1 MTDLPSTYP
10 IVQARNLRKHFAVG
24 GGRKLVA
31 IDDLDLDLFPGKT
44 LALVGESGSGKST
57 VARCLTRLI
66 EPTDGGIFVH
76 GKSLMLL
83 SSYQMSGMYRHVQM
97 VFQDPNASL
106 NPRMTVRHV
115 LEEPLK
121 LHLKLSRRERE
132 DRVRELVGM
141 VGLTTAHLDRYPHE
155 LSGGQRQRIGIARAL
170 AVQPEVVL
178 LDEPTA
184 SLDVSVRGQILDLLA
199 RLQKE
204 FNLAY
209 LFISHDLQVV
219 RHVSD
224 EVAVMYLGVIVER
237 GPTEEVF
244 SNPRHPY
251 TQALL
256 SAAPVAQWGVK
267 RERTRLKGEIN
278 SPVDPPDAC
287 RLVGRCPLEQPSCAR
302 KQPQLYDLGDGH
314 SIACPIVAPPPP
326 HVHAGFRD
334 HGDAFAPINLRRP
347 KPRTSPFV

>member
-1 MTDLPSTYP
+1 
-10 IVQARNLRKHFAVG
+10 
-24 GGRKLVA
+24 
-31 IDDLDLDLFPGKT
+31 
-44 LALVGESGSGKST
+44 
-57 VARCLTRLI
+57 
-66 EPTDGGIFVH
+66 
-76 GKSLMLL
+76 
-83 SSYQMSGMYRHVQM
+83 M

-106 NPRMTVRHV
+106 NPRMTARQV

-121 LHLKLSRRERE
+121 LHLKLSRKERE

-141 VGLTTAHLDRYPHE
+141 VGLTIEHLDRYPHE
-155 LSGGQRQRIGIARAL
+155 LTGGQRQRVGIARAI
-170 AVQPEVVL
+170 AVQPEVVI

-237 GPTEEVF
+237 GPTEDVF
-244 SNPRHPY
+244 DNPRHPY

-267 RERTRLKGEIN
+267 RERTRLKGEIG
-278 SPVDPPDAC
+278 SPVNPPDAC
-287 RLVGRCPLEQPSCAR
+287 RLVGRCPLEQPSCSL
-302 KQPQLYDLGDGH
+302 KQPKLYDPGDGH
-314 SIACPIVAPPPP
+314 SVACPVVAPPPP
-326 HVHAGFRD
+326 
-334 HGDAFAPINLRRP
+334 
-347 KPRTSPFV
+347 SPMNPQASEPLEMHSLA

>member
-1 MTDLPSTYP
+1 MNDLPSNYP
-10 IVQARNLRKHFAVG
+10 IVQARNLQKHFAVG
-24 GGRKLVA
+24 RGRKLVA

-76 GKSLMLL
+76 GKSITPL
-83 SSYQMSGMYRHVQM
+83 SSYHMSHMYRHVQM

-106 NPRMTVRHV
+106 NPRMTVRQV

-155 LSGGQRQRIGIARAL
+155 LSGGQRQRIGIARAI

-237 GPTEEVF
+237 GPTEAVF
-244 SNPRHPY
+244 SHPRHPY

-267 RERTRLKGEIN
+267 RERTRLQGEIN
-278 SPVDPPDAC
+278 SPIDPPDAC

-302 KQPQLYDLGDGH
+302 KQPQLYDLGAGH
-314 SIACPIVAPPPP
+314 SVACPIVAPPP
-326 HVHAGFRD
+326 HLQLQASETMETH
-334 HGDAFAPINLRRP
+334 
-347 KPRTSPFV
+347 SPQ